1 MRTARTAA
9 ILNLSLIA
17 AAHVA
22 TRETFAAGDEVP
34 KEIIAV
40 QLRKQGFPCTN
51 PESATRSADQKTD
64 DQVWILKCEE
74 ARYRVMLVPKQAAKV
89 ERLPEDARPTP
100 EPAASGGT
108 TP

>member
-1 MRTARTAA
+1 MRAA
-9 ILNLSLIA
+9 ILSLSLIA
-17 AAHVA
+17 VA
-22 TRETFAAGDEVP
+22 GAPTQSAFAAGEEVP

-51 PESATRSADQKTD
+51 PESATRSVDQKTD

-89 ERLPEDARPTP
+89 ERLPEDAQPTAD
-100 EPAASGGT
+100 PAATGGT

>member
-1 MRTARTAA
+1 MRAA
-9 ILNLSLIA
+9 ILSLSLIA
-17 AAHVA
+17 AAGAA
-22 TRETFAAGDEVP
+22 TQDAVAAGEEVP

-51 PESATRSADQKTD
+51 PESATRSVDQKTD
-64 DQVWILKCEE
+64 DQVWILKCDE

-89 ERLPEDARPTP
+89 ERLPDERPAA
-100 EPAASGGT
+100 EPAASGEK